1 MLRLHV
7 NLISTLVVV
16 NFKVNMQVFGDFR
29 SELGGSVEL
38 ATADFAEYLSII
50 CQQGVDRGICL

>member
-50 CQQGVDRGICL
+50 CQQGC